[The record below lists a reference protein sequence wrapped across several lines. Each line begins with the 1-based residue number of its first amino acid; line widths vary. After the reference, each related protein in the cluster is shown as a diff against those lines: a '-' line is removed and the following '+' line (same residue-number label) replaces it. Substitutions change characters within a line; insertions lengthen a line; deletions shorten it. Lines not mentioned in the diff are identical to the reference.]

1 MSIDPVPPLI
11 RIRGLSKGYRRGGQ
25 VIPVLLDLDMDVA
38 AALAAGCEI
47 LYSEDM
53 RYGQVFIELK
63 CKLSA

>member
-1 MSIDPVPPLI
+1 MERLPPEHSQPDRAGHWDSLI
-11 RIRGLSKGYRRGGQ
+11 
-25 VIPVLLDLDMDVA
+25 VA

-63 CKLSA
+63 GPGSNRVP